1 MKRAWIASLMAV
13 MLAGCASKP
22 PSQKSP
28 TLQSAVAYQNST
40 IDALLDGNYEGEV
53 SFAEVARH
61 GDFGLGTVNALD
73 GELIVLGGEF
83 FQVRSDGKAYPVPAD
98 AITPLAV
105 VTYFRADAVKNISE
119 GDFKSLQRQLDDMR
133 PGYGHAF
140 AFSIHGQ
147 FESVKTRSVPRQ
159 NKPYVRLAEVVKT
172 QPTFDL
178 KNVTGTL
185 VGFWYPES
193 MRHVNVPGYHF
204 HFITDDRSAGGH
216 VLNLSITSG
225 EAAMQE
231 LATVEIALPSF
242 PPTTLPTTQSGNE
255 LEKVEK

>member
-1 MKRAWIASLMAV
+1 MSRAGLYCSM
-13 MLAGCASKP
+13 MLALLVGCHAPEGSAP
-22 PSQKSP
+22 AISQP
-28 TLQSAVAYQNST
+28 AVAYQNST
-40 IDALLDGNYEGEV
+40 IDALLDGNFDGEV

-61 GDFGLGTVNALD
+61 GDFGLGTVNSLD
-73 GELIVLGGEF
+73 GELIVLGGKF
-83 FQVRSDGKAYPVPAD
+83 FQVRSDGKAYQVSAD
-98 AITPLAV
+98 AITPLAI
-105 VTYFRADAVKNISE
+105 VTFFRADAVRKIGE
-119 GDFKSLQRQLDDMR
+119 GDYPSLQRQLDEMR

-159 NKPYVRLAEVVKT
+159 NKPYVSLAEVVKT

-204 HFITDDRSAGGH
+204 HFITDDRTAGGH
-216 VLNLSITSG
+216 VLDLSITRG
-225 EAAMQE
+225 EASMQE
-231 LATVEIALPSF
+231 LATVEIALPTL
-242 PPTTLPTTQSGNE
+242 PPATRPTTQASRE